1 MSHVI
6 PSQKIYLNYI
16 LDSFRCNLKILAFFL
31 ISNHYHLKLISIYRI
46 NRKEGKKMT
55 STRYPQRV
63 RNELRF
69 RELNVLRVER
79 VSAGFQ
85 RIVLGGDALE
95 GFSSRGFDD
104 HSKLFFPA
112 AGTTFVP
119 PVVTDE
125 GIHWGEGVRP
135 QSRDYTPLYDPVNHE
150 LALDFFVHDGGVA
163 SNWALEAKVG
173 DRLTIGGPRGSL
185 VVPEDYAWQLYVC
198 DESGMPA
205 LRRRLEAIATL
216 PVRPEIHAVVTVG
229 DASYKDY
236 LAHLSGFTLTWVVGH
251 SEQAVADHLAALSVP
266 AQDYFIWLTGEGKVV
281 KNLSRRFATDA
292 IDPQLVRASAY
303 WHAK

>member
-1 MSHVI
+1 MI
-6 PSQKIYLNYI
+6 
-16 LDSFRCNLKILAFFL
+16 
-31 ISNHYHLKLISIYRI
+31 
-46 NRKEGKKMT
+46 

-63 RNELRF
+63 RNDLRF

-79 VSAGFQ
+79 VSPGFQ
-85 RIVLGGDALE
+85 RIVLGGEALE

-104 HSKLFFPA
+104 HVKVFFPA
-112 AGTTFVP
+112 PGTTFVP
-119 PVVTDE
+119 PVVTDD
-125 GIHWGEGVRP
+125 GIDWGDDVRP
-135 QSRDYTPLYDPVNHE
+135 QTRDYTPLYDEVNQE
-150 LALDFFVHDGGVA
+150 LVLDFFVHDGGIA
-163 SNWALEAKVG
+163 SHWAVEANVG

-205 LRRRLEAIATL
+205 LRRRLESMAKQ

-229 DASYKDY
+229 GGSYKDY
-236 LAHLSGFTLTWVVGH
+236 LAHLSDVNITWIVGH
-251 SEQAVADHLAALSVP
+251 SEQAVSDHLATLTVP
-266 AQDYFIWLTGEGKVV
+266 GEDYFIWLTGEGKVV
-281 KNLSRRFATDA
+281 KNLSRRFESDA